1 MRIPIDVA
9 VDYLLAIPAHRSSNE
24 AHRQLGK
31 IALDELREYREL
43 GTDET
48 EKAYNKAVIAATLSA
63 ARAFSV
69 ERDRIAGI
77 WRSIDE
83 IKARHL
89 RLLAASRELS
99 PLAKKNYWAKAIT
112 LLSATGVS
120 FGTAQVP
127 ASSAAGSQTS
137 GLIDVLH
144 SVPGSFVICLLLA
157 VLLLELVSHLMEW
170 VVGAF
175 LERRGPIEKQAKWQE
190 LTMGRYAEFSRKFV
204 LECIDLHKAY
214 YSNETKIQGHDIQSD
229 DGVQAC
235 VESLVK
241 KHLYFNE

>member
-1 MRIPIDVA
+1 MRIPIDAA

-24 AHRQLGK
+24 AHRQLGTM
-31 IALDELREYREL
+31 ALEELREYREL
-43 GTDET
+43 GADDT

-77 WRSIDE
+77 WRSIDD
-83 IKARHL
+83 IKARRL
-89 RLLAASRELS
+89 RLLAASRDLS
-99 PLAKKNYWAKAIT
+99 PLAKKNYWAKTIT
-112 LLSATGVS
+112 LLSAAGFS
-120 FGTAQVP
+120 FGTAQVQTANP
-127 ASSAAGSQTS
+127 AGSQTG
-137 GLIDVLH
+137 GLIDILG
-144 SVPGSFVICLLLA
+144 SVPASFVIWLLLA
-157 VLLLELVSHLMEW
+157 VVLLEVASHLMEW
-170 VVGAF
+170 AVGAF
-175 LERRGPIEKQAKWQE
+175 LERQGPIEKQAKWQE

-214 YSNETKIQGHDIQSD
+214 YSGETKIQGHDIQSD